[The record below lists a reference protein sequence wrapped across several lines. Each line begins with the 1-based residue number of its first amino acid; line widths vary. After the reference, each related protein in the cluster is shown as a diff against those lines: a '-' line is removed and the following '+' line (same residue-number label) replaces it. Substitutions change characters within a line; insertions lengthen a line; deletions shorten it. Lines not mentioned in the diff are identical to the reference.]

1 MDIQD
6 KKESLIRHL
15 VASGYLKTPRII
27 DAFRKVPREM
37 FVPEEYKTYAYSD
50 EPLPIGRGQ
59 TISAPHMVAIMT
71 ELLEPT
77 NNDKIL
83 EIGTGSGYQT
93 AILSYILKN
102 GEVFSIEYDEVLGE
116 RAKQIL
122 KELGFSNV
130 FIKIGDGYFGW
141 EEKAPFDGIII
152 TCATPEIPPPLI
164 EQLKEGGR
172 IVAPVG
178 DLRWAQSLIKVTKVD
193 GRLISEDHGGCVF
206 VPMRGEVE
214 K

>member
-1 MDIQD
+1 MVERDI
-6 KKESLIRHL
+6 K
-15 VASGYLKTPRII
+15 PRGIEDEKVI
-27 DAFRKVPREM
+27 EALLNVPREK
-37 FVPEEYKTYAYSD
+37 FVPAHLRDFAYED
-50 EPLPIGRGQ
+50 RPLSIGRGQ
-59 TISAPHMVAIMT
+59 TISQPYMVALMT
-71 ELLEPT
+71 QLLELT
-77 NNDKIL
+77 GNERVL

-130 FIKIGDGYFGW
+130 SIKIGDGYFGW